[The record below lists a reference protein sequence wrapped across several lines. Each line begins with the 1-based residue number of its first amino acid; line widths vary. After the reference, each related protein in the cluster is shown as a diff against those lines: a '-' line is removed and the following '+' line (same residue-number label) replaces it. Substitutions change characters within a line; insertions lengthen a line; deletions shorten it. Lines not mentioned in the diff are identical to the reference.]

1 MENKIT
7 QGNWEVSKNKTTVF
21 NNVSDDPCRNFVIAD
36 CKQIG
41 INAEQQEANAKLI
54 AASKDLLEAL
64 QEMVKQTALRGYAGS
79 TDYIKANEAINKALK

>member
-1 MENKIT
+1 MENKFKGTKGEWINL
-7 QGNWEVSKNKTTVF
+7 GYRVDVDVADGLSGICEM
-21 NNVSDDPCRNFVIAD
+21 SDWMGEEEM
-36 CKQIG
+36 Q
-41 INAEQQEANAKLI
+41 ANAKLI